1 MAVQAQYPSNVLLPN
16 YRNSRSRPVFGGGDN
31 RSFLSPV
38 SFNENTFLDE
48 FQIHQPQPAPPPA
61 PAAAAAEGSTPLRM
75 FNQLVAGGPSSHV
88 QQPALATLFNS
99 NNNEGGGNNELAST
113 SLGSRKRAREADVL
127 VNQRQQQQQQHQLL
141 NQQQNQLLNVSDYQ
155 NHVTGGSVVMPPS
168 TSVSTGLRLAFED
181 DRLNSTSSAS
191 ASGRGGNSSSPLL
204 SIMGGDLST
213 QIHQES
219 EEIELLFKA
228 QGEQVRQLLEEK
240 RQRHSR
246 ELVAAIEQGI
256 SRRFQQKD
264 LEIETMKIQN
274 LELAEHVKRLSLAA
288 HHWRAKAE
296 TNEAIV
302 TALRSNLQQAE
313 QAVAFS
319 REQSK
324 EGCGDSEAD
333 DAASSHNGNDA
344 HARTLQENRELR
356 EQRTCRV
363 CRCNDVSM
371 LLLPCRHL
379 CLCKDCET
387 RLDAC
392 PLCRSPKQASVQVY
406 MS

>member
-16 YRNSRSRPVFGGGDN
+16 YRNSRLPTATVSSVSLLFHF
-31 RSFLSPV
+31 SLSLP
-38 SFNENTFLDE
+38 
-48 FQIHQPQPAPPPA
+48 
-61 PAAAAAEGSTPLRM
+61 
-75 FNQLVAGGPSSHV
+75 
-88 QQPALATLFNS
+88 LATLFNS
-99 NNNEGGGNNELAST
+99 NNNGGGGNNELAST
-113 SLGSRKRAREADVL
+113 SLGSRKRAREADL
-127 VNQRQQQQQQHQLL
+127 Q
-141 NQQQNQLLNVSDYQ
+141 QQQNQLLIVSDYQ

-191 ASGRGGNSSSPLL
+191 ASGRGGNGSSPLL

-256 SRRFQQKD
+256 SRRFQEKD

-333 DAASSHNGNDA
+333 DAASSHNGDDA

>member
-1 MAVQAQYPSNVLLPN
+1 
-16 YRNSRSRPVFGGGDN
+16 
-31 RSFLSPV
+31 
-38 SFNENTFLDE
+38 
-48 FQIHQPQPAPPPA
+48 
-61 PAAAAAEGSTPLRM
+61 
-75 FNQLVAGGPSSHV
+75 
-88 QQPALATLFNS
+88 
-99 NNNEGGGNNELAST
+99 
-113 SLGSRKRAREADVL
+113 
-127 VNQRQQQQQQHQLL
+127 
-141 NQQQNQLLNVSDYQ
+141 
-155 NHVTGGSVVMPPS
+155 
-168 TSVSTGLRLAFED
+168 
-181 DRLNSTSSAS
+181 
-191 ASGRGGNSSSPLL
+191 
-204 SIMGGDLST
+204 
-213 QIHQES
+213 
-219 EEIELLFKA
+219 
-228 QGEQVRQLLEEK
+228 
-240 RQRHSR
+240 
-246 ELVAAIEQGI
+246 VAAIEQGI

>member
-16 YRNSRSRPVFGGGDN
+16 YRNN
-31 RSFLSPV
+31 RLPPATVSSVSFLFHFSV
-38 SFNENTFLDE
+38 
-48 FQIHQPQPAPPPA
+48 
-61 PAAAAAEGSTPLRM
+61 
-75 FNQLVAGGPSSHV
+75 
-88 QQPALATLFNS
+88 

-127 VNQRQQQQQQHQLL
+127 VNQRQQADVLVNQRQQQQQHQLL
-141 NQQQNQLLNVSDYQ
+141 NQQQGQSQLQQHPNQLLNVSDYQ

-191 ASGRGGNSSSPLL
+191 ASGRGGNGSSPLL

-256 SRRFQQKD
+256 SRRFQEKD

-333 DAASSHNGNDA
+333 DAASSHNGDDA

-392 PLCRSPKQASVQVY
+392 PLCRSRKQASVQVY

>member
-1 MAVQAQYPSNVLLPN
+1 MLW
-16 YRNSRSRPVFGGGDN
+16 D
-31 RSFLSPV
+31 
-38 SFNENTFLDE
+38 
-48 FQIHQPQPAPPPA
+48 
-61 PAAAAAEGSTPLRM
+61 AAADLRIL
-75 FNQLVAGGPSSHV
+75 NILQG
-88 QQPALATLFNS
+88 QQ
-99 NNNEGGGNNELAST
+99 
-113 SLGSRKRAREADVL
+113 VC
-127 VNQRQQQQQQHQLL
+127 
-141 NQQQNQLLNVSDYQ
+141 
-155 NHVTGGSVVMPPS
+155 
-168 TSVSTGLRLAFED
+168 
-181 DRLNSTSSAS
+181 
-191 ASGRGGNSSSPLL
+191 
-204 SIMGGDLST
+204 
-213 QIHQES
+213 
-219 EEIELLFKA
+219 
-228 QGEQVRQLLEEK
+228 QLLEEK
-240 RQRHSR
+240 RQWHSR
-246 ELVAAIEQGI
+246 ALLAAIEEGLSQF
-256 SRRFQQKD
+256 FQKKD
-264 LEIETMKIQN
+264 LEIENVKRQN
-274 LELAEHVKRLSLAA
+274 LQLTEYVKQLSLVA
-288 HHWRAKAE
+288 HHWEAKA
-296 TNEAIV
+296 TTTEAMV
-302 TALRSNLQQAE
+302 TALRSNLQQAQ

>member
-1 MAVQAQYPSNVLLPN
+1 LVLIAV
-16 YRNSRSRPVFGGGDN
+16 
-31 RSFLSPV
+31 
-38 SFNENTFLDE
+38 
-48 FQIHQPQPAPPPA
+48 
-61 PAAAAAEGSTPLRM
+61 
-75 FNQLVAGGPSSHV
+75 VAGGPSSHV

-228 QGEQVRQLLEEK
+228 QV
-240 RQRHSR
+240 
-246 ELVAAIEQGI
+246 
-256 SRRFQQKD
+256 
-264 LEIETMKIQN
+264 N
-274 LELAEHVKRLSLAA
+274 
-288 HHWRAKAE
+288 
-296 TNEAIV
+296 
-302 TALRSNLQQAE
+302 
-313 QAVAFS
+313 
-319 REQSK
+319 
-324 EGCGDSEAD
+324 
-333 DAASSHNGNDA
+333 AASLISQFVFSQLNERLAGCDLK
-344 HARTLQENRELR
+344 RW
-356 EQRTCRV
+356 CRV
-363 CRCNDVSM
+363 SIEFF
-371 LLLPCRHL
+371 HL
-379 CLCKDCET
+379 NLVLGCC
-387 RLDAC
+387 
-392 PLCRSPKQASVQVY
+392 
-406 MS
+406 